1 MLPKY
6 IWLNIHPNKK
16 NPTPASWLIVTCK
29 ARWLSSMEAFLNLSD
44 CHALL
49 QPPLPLKFTKNT
61 ATTTSLITKHN
72 YSKFNSLLVR
82 LQTFKK
88 RRTSHVLNHIQRSQ
102 LSYTASPFYESKDH
116 LKIGIIG
123 FGNFGQ
129 FIARAFQGQ
138 GHVVLVALRSDY
150 SHYCQQHGIEFYW

>member
-1 MLPKY
+1 M
-6 IWLNIHPNKK
+6 
-16 NPTPASWLIVTCK
+16 TCK